1 MAKAGW
7 ADSCRVERILFVPAG
22 ENHRL
27 SCWAISRRAVSG
39 CAFSERPLLFSSSR
53 SKTTDDFNSS
63 SRDLS
68 FPYRLYQT
76 QPRPLTE
83 PATALGHRPGRSARL
98 NLSNRTTRPLGGRTG
113 ELTERSSSGHFR
125 TPQPFSHTAR
135 GSVPEIRVRK
145 HEALRCAAHPPLG
158 KLAIGS
164 GAIAAARIE
173 KWPAHPTPN

>member
-1 MAKAGW
+1 VAKAGW

-39 CAFSERPLLFSSSR
+39 CAFSERPMLFSSSR

-98 NLSNRTTRPLGGRTG
+98 NLSNRTTRPSGRRTG
-113 ELTERSSSGHFR
+113 ELTTLIVR
-125 TPQPFSHTAR
+125 PFSDTVR
-135 GSVPEIRVRK
+135 GSGGAGDPRSKV
-145 HEALRCAAHPPLG
+145 LRLSLRAHPPLG